1 MKYTLTLPSPIGP
14 LRLAEENGSLI
25 ELTFGTAEAEKPS
38 AFLLH
43 CAHEI
48 QEYFEGKRTCFDL
61 PLSPIGTDFQKSVW
75 NELYRI
81 PYGETRTY
89 GEIAAAVGSP
99 KASRAVGMACNRNPI
114 AIIIP
119 CHRVIGK
126 DKSLTGYAGG
136 LSAKETLL
144 HLERINL

>member
-1 MKYTLTLPSPIGP
+1 MKYTMTVRSPIGP
-14 LRLAEENGSLI
+14 LRLAEEDGCLI
-25 ELTFGTAEAEKPS
+25 ELTFGTAKTEQPS
-38 AFLLH
+38 VFLMH

-48 QEYFEGKRTCFDL
+48 QEYFEGKRNSFDL
-61 PLSPIGTDFQKSVW
+61 PLSPVGTDFQKSVW

-89 GEIAAAVGSP
+89 GEIADAVGSP
-99 KASRAVGMACNRNPI
+99 KAFRAVGMACNRNPI

-144 HLERINL
+144 HLEQNNF

>member
-1 MKYTLTLPSPIGP
+1 MKYTMTVRSPIGP
-14 LRLAEENGSLI
+14 LRLAEEDGCLI
-25 ELTFGTAEAEKPS
+25 ELTFGTAKTEQPS
-38 AFLLH
+38 VFLMH

-48 QEYFEGKRTCFDL
+48 QEYFEGKRNNFDL
-61 PLSPIGTDFQKSVW
+61 PLSPVGTDFQKSVW

-89 GEIAAAVGSP
+89 GEIADAVGSP
-99 KASRAVGMACNRNPI
+99 KAFRAVGMACNRNPI

-136 LSAKETLL
+136 LAVKEFLL
-144 HLERINL
+144 ALEREI